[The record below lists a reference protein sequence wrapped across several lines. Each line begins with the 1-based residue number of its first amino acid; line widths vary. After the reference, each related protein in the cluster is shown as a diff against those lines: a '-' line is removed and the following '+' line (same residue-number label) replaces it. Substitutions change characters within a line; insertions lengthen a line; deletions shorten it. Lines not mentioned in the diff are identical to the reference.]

1 MATGNFS
8 PMGRI
13 ISWEERLLNQQY
25 MYEIMIQLYQ
35 KIKQLTILKLFIENP
50 HSNYYLRES
59 ARLLKMDPMT
69 VKRALTLFVAD
80 GILLKKEEKNQI
92 LYKANIDSPAFRY
105 MKISYNLS
113 WLQKKGVPE
122 FLQHH
127 MNTVTSILLF
137 GSYAKGENDAE
148 SDVDILTISLSKN
161 IPVTELSKLLK
172 RDVNLINFTP
182 AQWSQQAKTNKAFYL
197 DVILDGIVLYGT
209 KPVV

>member
-1 MATGNFS
+1 
-8 PMGRI
+8 
-13 ISWEERLLNQQY
+13 

-35 KIKQLTILKLFIENP
+35 KIKQLAVLHLFLENP
-50 HSNYYLRES
+50 YNSYYLREL

-80 GILLKKEEKNQI
+80 GILRKTEEKNQI
-92 LYKANIDSPAFRY
+92 LYKANIENPSVRY
-105 MKISYNLS
+105 LKISYSLS
-113 WLQKKGVPE
+113 WLQKKGIPE
-122 FLQHH
+122 FLNHH

-148 SDVDILTISLSKN
+148 SDVDILTVSLSKN
-161 IPVTELSKLLK
+161 TPVTELSKLLK

>member
-1 MATGNFS
+1 
-8 PMGRI
+8 MGRI

-50 HSNYYLRES
+50 HNSYYLRES

-80 GILLKKEEKNQI
+80 EILLKNEEKNQI
-92 LYKANIDSPAFRY
+92 LYKANIDSLAFRY
-105 MKISYNLS
+105 LKISYNLS

-122 FLQHH
+122 FIQHH

-148 SDVDILTISLSKN
+148 SDVDMLTISLSKN
-161 IPVTELSKLLK
+161 IPVAELSKLLK

-182 AQWSQQAKTNKAFYL
+182 AQWSQQSKTNKAFYL
-197 DVILDGIVLYGT
+197 DVILDGIVVYGT

>member
-1 MATGNFS
+1 
-8 PMGRI
+8 
-13 ISWEERLLNQQY
+13 

-35 KIKQLTILKLFIENP
+35 KIKQLTILKLFMENP
-50 HSNYYLRES
+50 HNSYYLRES

-80 GILLKKEEKNQI
+80 GILLKNDEKNQI
-92 LYKANIDSPAFRY
+92 LYKANTDSPAFRHL
-105 MKISYNLS
+105 KISYNLS

-122 FLQHH
+122 FLTHH
-127 MNTVTSILLF
+127 LNTVTSILLF

-148 SDVDILTISLSKN
+148 SDVDILTISLAKD
-161 IPVTELSKLLK
+161 IPVVELSKLIK

-182 AQWSQQAKTNKAFYL
+182 AQWSQQSKTNKAFYL

>member
-1 MATGNFS
+1 
-8 PMGRI
+8 
-13 ISWEERLLNQQY
+13 

-35 KIKQLTILKLFIENP
+35 KIKQLSVLKLFLDHP
-50 HSNYYLRES
+50 HTSYYLRES

-69 VKRALTLFVAD
+69 VKRALTLFVTD
-80 GILLKKEEKNQI
+80 GILLKTEEKNQI
-92 LYKANIDSPAFRY
+92 LYKTNIDSPAFRY
-105 MKISYNLS
+105 LKISYNLS
-113 WLQKKGVPE
+113 WLQKKEVPD

-182 AQWSQQAKTNKAFYL
+182 AQWSQQSKINKAFYL

>member
-1 MATGNFS
+1 
-8 PMGRI
+8 
-13 ISWEERLLNQQY
+13 

-35 KIKQLTILKLFIENP
+35 KIKQLAILKLFIENP
-50 HSNYYLRES
+50 HNSYYLRES

-69 VKRALTLFVAD
+69 VKRAFTLFVAD
-80 GILLKKEEKNQI
+80 EIVLKTEEKNQI

-105 MKISYNLS
+105 LKISYNLS

-122 FLQHH
+122 FLKTH

-137 GSYAKGENDAE
+137 GSYAKGENDRE

-161 IPVTELSKLLK
+161 TPVTELSKLLK

-182 AQWSQQAKTNKAFYL
+182 AQWSQQSKTNKAFYL